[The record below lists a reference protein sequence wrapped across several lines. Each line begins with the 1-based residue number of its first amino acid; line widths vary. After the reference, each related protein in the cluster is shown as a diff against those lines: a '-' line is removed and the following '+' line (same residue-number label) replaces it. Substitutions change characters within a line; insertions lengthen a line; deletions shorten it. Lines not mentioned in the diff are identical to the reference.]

1 MAQQI
6 ASLEARIGA
15 NISGLEAGLRKAQAQ
30 LKSASDGFK
39 RAGTAMTIGITLP
52 VIGAA
57 GALTKLAMDAEE
69 SENLFTVAMGDMEA
83 AGRAWSEQLKAD
95 FGVSEYNA
103 RKFIGT
109 INMMLSGMGL
119 GEQAAFDMSKG
130 VAQLAYDLAS
140 VYNVSSEEAIQR
152 LQSGLAGEVE
162 PLRRW
167 GVSVSEAAVQA
178 WALKQGLVAAGDEL
192 SDQQKVIARYGVI
205 MEQTTKQQGDMA
217 RTLDSPANKLRILQ
231 ERFHDAAIEA
241 GQVFLPMASEALTW
255 LADVGLPAG
264 QRAVETFKEEW
275 PKLSEEAKRNMV
287 AIGLLFVAGGPLMT
301 GIGLGLQGIG
311 LLAKGFMLLPKVAK
325 LAVAEAMLPLAAMA
339 AAAEASTR
347 MSFEAYNAS
356 RAYQGLSPVD
366 VDEYSSRLNR
376 FKGEYNAAMA
386 NLVGAAGGAGDAIAD
401 GLFGGLQGEVAK
413 LGAGLGKMF
422 EAPPPTFEETQEQ
435 LRNLQTQYNATAPA
449 AAELNAEFAAHPPLA
464 AASKAANKG
473 TAESVDELKQ
483 ALDAADVSMGEY
495 IDYLVAQTAPA
506 KAAAASVA
514 ALRLQIIGLQDQ
526 QEALNESQRAGQ
538 DALRG
543 MQDRVSELS
552 SKLSEAK
559 ARLSDLTNPRLV
571 GMKAFDDQLFAID
584 QKIKGLQLQRLQL
597 PRGAV
602 GGREIDKQIAELEK
616 QREIL
621 RLQYGLTFDDLL
633 RQLKEAAEGT
643 EKELTFEEAL
653 EQIGA
658 TKAEIANLTG
668 ELAAAEA
675 AVRGQE
681 AALRA
686 MEQAGYALSKQIQL
700 LQADL
705 TLQEAKQKLVNEALQ
720 TAFIWLLEDR
730 KKIEELGP
738 AAVESASLVDEQTR
752 LLLEATRTYA
762 EGEAAAA
769 ITAIQAA
776 LDEFNRAKAEMAQGL
791 TIRVTKIEET
801 VSAPASTD
809 GNRALGGPVRA
820 GGLYLVGERGPELFQ
835 PQQNG
840 QIIPNG
846 GGGGDTYNVTV
857 NTAAQSGTYL
867 ADIEMAR
874 AMAGG

>member
-178 WALKQGLVAAGDEL
+178 WALKQGLVAAGQEL

-255 LADVGLPAG
+255 LADTGLPAG
-264 QRAVETFKEEW
+264 VRAMDTFKASWGEM
-275 PKLSEEAKRNMV
+275 SEEARAKM
-287 AIGLLFVAGGPLMT
+287 LLVGALFLGSGPLLT
-301 GIGLGLQGIG
+301 GIGVAIQGVG
-311 LLAKGFMLLPKVAK
+311 WLTAAFAMMPSRVKVA
-325 LAVAEAMLPLAAMA
+325 
-339 AAAEASTR
+339 
-347 MSFEAYNAS
+347 
-356 RAYQGLSPVD
+356 
-366 VDEYSSRLNR
+366 
-376 FKGEYNAAMA
+376 
-386 NLVGAAGGAGDAIAD
+386 VGAALVAMIPLRSFMADQLETIGKMEDYRGGFNAGKMWHDWAKELRKDPLTQVAD
-401 GLFGGLQGEVAK
+401 LTGAALDPMFDELAKKVAGLTADM
-413 LGAGLGKMF
+413 GAGLGKMF

-720 TAFIWLLEDR
+720 TAFTWLLEDK

-791 TIRVTKIEET
+791 TIRVTRVEET

-820 GGLYLVGERGPELFQ
+820 GGLYLVGEHGPELFQ